1 MSNDSD
7 LSPLLQA
14 TVQLHE
20 LYESLLAGGFTKS
33 EAIRIIGSMLATGIS
48 DKPDA

>member
-7 LSPLLQA
+7 ISPLVQA

-33 EAIRIIGSMLATGIS
+33 EALRIIASLLTSGGGE
-48 DKPDA
+48 KPGG